1 MDQFEGF
8 SESISYDDGSGT
20 AEVVTGEKE
29 QQELSGQYNDDF
41 AADVALTCSRFFR
54 VALFRAGF
62 PPSSA
67 TWRVLRFIDRNQPVR
82 ISDVARR
89 ERSTMATVS
98 TLINRL
104 QSQGLVEKTRDLSD
118 TRQVLLTMTSEGRR
132 QCEVWQTE
140 IGKALAED
148 FENLSEDERQTLR
161 EAVNI
166 LKGLSTDD

>member
-8 SESISYDDGSGT
+8 SESIIYDDGAGT
-20 AEVVTGEKE
+20 AEVVTGDTEHDESTGK
-29 QQELSGQYNDDF
+29 YDDDF

-67 TWRVLRFIDRNQPVR
+67 TWRVLRFIDRHQPVR

-104 QSQGLVEKTRDLSD
+104 QNQGLVEKTRDLSD
-118 TRQVLLTMTSEGRR
+118 TRQVLLTMTNEGRR
-132 QCEVWQTE
+132 QCEEWQSE
-140 IGKALAED
+140 IGKALAPD
-148 FENLSEDERQTLR
+148 FDDLSEEQRHALR
-161 EAVNI
+161 DAVEI
-166 LKGLSTDD
+166 LKNMSTDD